1 MSDPRETPQLP
12 PHPRWGV
19 ISIALMV
26 IGLLILVPSGLCTAV
41 MGIPALVDFIAGGY
55 RVSDVMSTIGLV
67 AVVGGI
73 PFVIGAVLV
82 FAALKLRR
90 KG

>member
-1 MSDPRETPQLP
+1 MSDMRDTPQLP
-12 PHPRWGV
+12 PQPRWGV
-19 ISIALMV
+19 ISVALMV
-26 IGLLILVPSGLCTAV
+26 IGLLILVPSGLCTGL
-41 MGIPALVDFIAGGY
+41 MGLGALFSVFTGNVRDAT
-55 RVSDVMSTIGLV
+55 STLAMV

-73 PFVIGAVLV
+73 PVVIGGVLV